1 MAAANQKRPNLMA
14 WRPKASADEQ

>member
-14 WRPKASADEQ
+14 WRPKASADEH